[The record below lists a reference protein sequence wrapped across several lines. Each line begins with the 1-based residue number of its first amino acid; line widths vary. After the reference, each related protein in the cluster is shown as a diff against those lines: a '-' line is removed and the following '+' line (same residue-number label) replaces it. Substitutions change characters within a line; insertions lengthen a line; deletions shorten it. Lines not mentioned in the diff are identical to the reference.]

1 LCNGNMIKKIS
12 RKFLPSLLLAAI
24 LMIAGGFFDGMAVS
38 ADMNSID
45 SGALTVLHQNIP
57 NNDNALKPCCED
69 KQGGASAIQ
78 FSAFT
83 QNIKLLP
90 LGSTEDVSGSNSIFE
105 HKILELSSAS
115 PPKPDII
122 SSVFLKE

>member
-1 LCNGNMIKKIS
+1 MKKIS
-12 RKFLPSLLLAAI
+12 RKLLSSLILTAI
-24 LMIAGGFFDGMAVS
+24 ILIAGGFFEGMVAS
-38 ADMNSID
+38 ADMSSIED
-45 SGALTVLHQNIP
+45 SLTILHQSAP
-57 NNDNALKPCCED
+57 VSDNALKPCCED

-83 QNIKLLP
+83 QNIKFLS
-90 LGSTEDVSGSNSIFE
+90 LGFTENVSGSNSIFE
-105 HKILELSSAS
+105 HKIVELSSAS